1 MFKKIAIVGVGL
13 IGGSIGIAARKK
25 RLAGKVIGVGRRRSS
40 IRKAIRMGAIDR
52 GGLDLKKGVK
62 DADLVIIATPVDK
75 VMTKIKEAADCVM
88 KGAIII
94 DVNSTKEEVVKYA
107 DSIMPEGVYFV
118 GTHPIAGSELSGVLN
133 ALPSLFKDNICI
145 ITPTRYTKKKALN
158 KIRKFWER
166 LGAKI
171 ELFHPAAHDRVVAN
185 ISHLPHLLSFC
196 LCETVSSKDV
206 KMAGTGFKDTT
217 RTVKSNPC
225 MWSDI
230 FFQNRG
236 SLLSSVKNFERNLK
250 RLKADI
256 RRKRRSD
263 LIKKLNRAKEKRDS
277 IG

>member
-1 MFKKIAIVGVGL
+1 MFKRIAIVGVGL

-25 RLAGKVIGVGRRRSS
+25 RLAGEVVGVGRRRSS
-40 IRKAIRMGAIDR
+40 IRKAMGVGAIDR

-75 VMTKIKEAADCVM
+75 VMAKIREVASLVRT
-88 KGAIII
+88 GTIII
-94 DVNSTKEEVVKYA
+94 DVNSTKEEVVRYA
-107 DSIMPEGVYFV
+107 DSIMPEGIYFV
-118 GTHPIAGSELSGVLN
+118 GTHPIAGLEQSGVLN
-133 ALPSLFKDNICI
+133 ASPSLFKDNICI
-145 ITPTRYTKKKALN
+145 ITPTRYTKKEALD
-158 KIRKFWER
+158 KIKRFWER

-171 ELFHPAAHDRVVAN
+171 ELFHPATHDRVVAN

-196 LCETVSSKDV
+196 LCDTVSSKDV

-217 RTVKSNPC
+217 RIVKSNPC

-230 FFQNRG
+230 FFQNRQN
-236 SLLSSVKNFERNLK
+236 LLRSVENFEKNLS

-256 RRKRRSD
+256 RTKKRKD
-263 LIKKLNRAKEKRDS
+263 LLKKLNQAKKKRDS